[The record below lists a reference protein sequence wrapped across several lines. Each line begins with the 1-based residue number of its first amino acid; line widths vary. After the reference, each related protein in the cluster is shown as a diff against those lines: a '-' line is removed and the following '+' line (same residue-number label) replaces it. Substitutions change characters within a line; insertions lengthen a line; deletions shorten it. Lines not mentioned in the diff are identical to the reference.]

1 MIQQEQNYRVILN
14 NCSGKELEIARY
26 LQILTGMK
34 DHEARKIVSNLP
46 IVLFEC
52 LDGEVCSYIE
62 EAFDF
67 YGIKYKMEPVDEW
80 YDIPEYPS
88 KQVIALG
95 LMVDYIGQRT
105 DYANIGRKYDFK
117 IGGSLKETPF
127 LVKDGLSDKQA
138 IALKQELRNMGMSAQ
153 VIRSSKE
160 VQTIKKRSLFGVLF
174 SK

>member
-1 MIQQEQNYRVILN
+1 MYPV
-14 NCSGKELEIARY
+14 ARTTARDVSS
-26 LQILTGMK
+26 LRHGTLTGMEE
-34 DHEARKIVSNLP
+34 HEARKIVSNLP
-46 IVLFEC
+46 IILFES
-52 LDGEVCSYIE
+52 LDGEVCSYME

-67 YGIKYKMEPVDEW
+67 YGAKYKMEPVDEW
-80 YDIPEYPS
+80 YDLPEYPS

-127 LVKDGLSDKQA
+127 LVKDGLSEKQA
-138 IALKQELRNMGMSAQ
+138 VTLKQDLRNMGMSAQ
-153 VIRSSKE
+153 VIRSSSP
-160 VQTIKKRSLFGVLF
+160 VQTIKKRSLLGVLF